1 MIPMDGPF
9 ATAASRRLVH
19 SALPN
24 APVVDDEPPPTGPP
38 APPAR
43 SRRLLARALRSLADR
58 LDPRTCAE
66 APPAPY
72 AR

>member
-9 ATAASRRLVH
+9 ATAASRQLVH
-19 SALPN
+19 SALPD
-24 APVVDDEPPPTGPP
+24 APVVDDGTPPGPP

-58 LDPRTCAE
+58 IDPRAHTE
-66 APPAPY
+66 PPASPC